1 MLNEVKSLRM
11 TVKKSI
17 LVIAALLFTGILV
30 NAQPNKRASA
40 LNYLKYGE
48 LDKAKEAID
57 AACKHPKTA
66 NDPRTWWYKGQIYQ
80 TIHTSDEYKLLS
92 PDAADTAFVAF
103 KKALLLNF
111 KDPAMHNLDI
121 ENTYEDQMKFVNALR
136 DRSTH
141 YVDQSI
147 IIDIITNRYPVLAN
161 ILVNRGVKQY
171 SEEKAYKKA
180 QSSFEGS
187 LFVNSLTGKI
197 DTPVVYYAALSA
209 EKAKDYKS
217 AVQYFK
223 QITKLEYGKDETEK
237 AGMYF
242 FLAKVYKEQ
251 KDTVHYLKTLKKGIE
266 KYPNGSNPLVV
277 EMINYYLSS
286 GKSDEALNYL
296 NVAITKD
303 TTNPDF
309 YYARGSLYDV
319 NLKQSE
325 KAIPDYKKA
334 LSLNADYFDANY
346 NLGALYYNQ
355 AVDIIKKAQDEN
367 DNDKYSKMINKAKG
381 VMKVA
386 LPYLEKAYSIKGTD
400 KNTMISLKELYYR
413 LGQVDKSK
421 EVGDKLK
428 ELHK

>member
-1 MLNEVKSLRM
+1 M
-11 TVKKSI
+11 KK
-17 LVIAALLFTGILV
+17 VIFIMAALLLTGMLV
-30 NAQPNKRASA
+30 KAQPNKRASA

-57 AACKHPKTA
+57 AACKHPKTI

-80 TIHTSDEYKLLS
+80 AIHTSDEYKSLS
-92 PDAADTAFVAF
+92 PDAADTAFVAY

-121 ENTYEDQMKFVNALR
+121 ENNYDDLMKFVNALR
-136 DRSTH
+136 DRNTH

-147 IIDIITNRYPVLAN
+147 ILDIVTNRYPALAN
-161 ILVNRGVKQY
+161 ILVNRGVNQY
-171 SEEKAYKKA
+171 SKEKAYKKA

-187 LFVNSLTGKI
+187 LFVSSLTGKI

-223 QITKLEYGKDETEK
+223 QITKLEYGKDDTEK
-237 AGMYF
+237 ASMYF
-242 FLAKVYKEQ
+242 LLAKTYKEQ

-286 GKSDEALNYL
+286 GKTDDALNYL
-296 NVAITKD
+296 NVAIAKD

-319 NLKQSE
+319 NLKQPE

-334 LSLNADYFDANY
+334 LSLKPDYFDANY

-355 AVDIIKKAQDEN
+355 AVDIIKKAQDED
-367 DNDKYSKMINKAKG
+367 DNNKYTKMMDDAKG

-400 KNTMISLKELYYR
+400 KNTMVSLKELYYR

-421 EVGDKLK
+421 EIGDKLK
-428 ELHK
+428 ELYK